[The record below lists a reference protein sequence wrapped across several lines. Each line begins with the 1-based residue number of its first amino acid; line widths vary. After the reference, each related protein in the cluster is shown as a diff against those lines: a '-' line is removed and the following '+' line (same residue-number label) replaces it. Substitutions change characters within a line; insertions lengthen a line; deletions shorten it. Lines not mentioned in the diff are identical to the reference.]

1 LRDTGAAFGR
11 DQIMTRSAA
20 TAFYAALSLA
30 PAMVL
35 IVTWAGSIW
44 GASAV
49 RTELADNLTRFVGEN
64 VAVAVEGV
72 IRNAHNPPARGWLAA
87 ISIATLVFA
96 ASAVFS
102 NIQASLNTIWHVR
115 PRGGPAVW
123 RVVRRRL
130 LALAT
135 LLIGAALI
143 PISVLLSTT
152 ITLLKGASFDFV
164 QQTQWIWIGANW
176 GANVILFTLLFTA
189 LFKIL
194 SDAKLFWRDAWMGA
208 FVTAVLFAIG
218 KELLAQYLGQIQMV
232 QAYGG
237 AASFFLLLL
246 WVYYSANIVYLG
258 AEFTGVWAQ
267 HHGRLIRPDEDATW
281 DRR

>member
-1 LRDTGAAFGR
+1 
-11 DQIMTRSAA
+11 
-20 TAFYAALSLA
+20 
-30 PAMVL
+30 
-35 IVTWAGSIW
+35 
-44 GASAV
+44 
-49 RTELADNLTRFVGEN
+49 
-64 VAVAVEGV
+64 
-72 IRNAHNPPARGWLAA
+72 
-87 ISIATLVFA
+87 
-96 ASAVFS
+96 
-102 NIQASLNTIWHVR
+102 
-115 PRGGPAVW
+115 
-123 RVVRRRL
+123 VVRRRL

-152 ITLLKGASFDFV
+152 ITLLKGASSDFV

-208 FVTAVLFAIG
+208 FLTAVLFAIG

-281 DRR
+281 DRQ